1 MHIDSILDGD
11 LTQNYVQ
18 QAWIQNATLKDN
30 ILFGSKEESEK
41 YWDAIKDCA
50 LTSDLDIL
58 PAKDMTEI
66 GEKGINLSG
75 GQKQRVALA
84 RAVYSGADL
93 FLLDDPLSAVDSHVG
108 KHIFDRVVGPT
119 GCLKDKTR
127 VLVTHA
133 VTFLPQVDQIVVL
146 RGGKVSEVGTYKEL
160 LAQKGDFAEFLV
172 QYLSEEAQTE
182 EGADLDSIKRE
193 MEAQLSKD
201 EVVRLTKAASSESLS
216 KEDSK
221 RGSITSPR
229 KAEKSQKDE
238 AGPKTGGGGAHQ
250 QYKEETTGTGSVN
263 WRVYLIYFRA
273 MGYVL
278 FSSCALLY
286 MVYQIFSTIA
296 SMWVAQVMY
305 SVILGIFI
313 ALIFSG
319 ATTDYPS
326 KALLPMSR

>member
-1 MHIDSILDGD
+1 MGVWRCAAEWLLCLNRFYTLKLKLLLICLKVIL
-11 LTQNYVQ
+11 LQVSH

-30 ILFGSKEESEK
+30 ILFGSKEESDR

-108 KHIFDRVVGPT
+108 KHIFDRVVGPE

-172 QYLSEEAQTE
+172 QYLSEEAHPG
-182 EGADLDSIKRE
+182 EGDFTLCVCPGIGNN
-193 MEAQLSKD
+193 
-201 EVVRLTKAASSESLS
+201 SES
-216 KEDSK
+216 
-221 RGSITSPR
+221 
-229 KAEKSQKDE
+229 
-238 AGPKTGGGGAHQ
+238 
-250 QYKEETTGTGSVN
+250 
-263 WRVYLIYFRA
+263 VYIR
-273 MGYVL
+273 
-278 FSSCALLY
+278 
-286 MVYQIFSTIA
+286 
-296 SMWVAQVMY
+296 
-305 SVILGIFI
+305 
-313 ALIFSG
+313 
-319 ATTDYPS
+319 
-326 KALLPMSR
+326 